1 MELELNELK
10 KKFRHRSS
18 VDIKDVEIAMKAV
31 PFLVREIEK
40 MEEKIA
46 DYEKR
51 IEHLSLLQKKRP
63 PLEKSGQK
71 NKTRWEVHVN
81 EEENRLYVHLAGE
94 LDYNAVKLASNSI
107 IAVLSNLREGYD
119 VINNFTELQGPFK
132 KRVIFHLRKLVYNF
146 SQTGIAH
153 VVCIKASDIK
163 PITEIFQSGA
173 KAEGFQAFEVSSPEE
188 AISTLQ
194 NVGRFLKA

>member
-1 MELELNELK
+1 MDLSELK

-40 MEEKIA
+40 MEAKIT

-51 IEHLSLLQKKRP
+51 IDHLSGLLKKKRP
-63 PLEKSGQK
+63 PLEKTGQK
-71 NKTRWEVHVN
+71 NKMKWEARVN
-81 EEENRLYVHLAGE
+81 EEENRLYINLSGE
-94 LDYNAVKLASNSI
+94 LDYSAVKLASNSI
-107 IAVLSNLREGYD
+107 INVLPSLREGYD
-119 VINNFTELQGPFK
+119 VINNFSELQGPFK

-146 SQTGIAH
+146 SQTGVAH
-153 VVCIKASDIK
+153 VVSVRISDIK
-163 PITEIFQSGA
+163 PITDIFQLGA
-173 KAEGFQAFEVSSPEE
+173 KTEGFQAFEVSTMED
-188 AISTLQ
+188 AKSTLQ

>member
-1 MELELNELK
+1 MELEELK

-40 MEEKIA
+40 MEDKIA
-46 DYEKR
+46 GYEKR
-51 IEHLSLLQKKRP
+51 IDHLSGLLQRKRP

-81 EEENRLYVHLAGE
+81 EDENRLYVLLSGE
-94 LDYNAVKLASNSI
+94 LDYSAVKLASNSI

-146 SQTGIAH
+146 SQTGIAN
-153 VVCIKASDIK
+153 VVCIKTSDIK
-163 PITEIFQSGA
+163 PITDIFQSGA
-173 KAEGFQAFEVSSPEE
+173 KAEGFQAFEVSSLEE
-188 AISTLQ
+188 AKSTLQ

>member
-1 MELELNELK
+1 MELNELK

-40 MEEKIA
+40 MEDKIA

-51 IEHLSLLQKKRP
+51 LDHLSGLLKRKRP
-63 PLEKSGQK
+63 PLEKTGQK
-71 NKTRWEVHVN
+71 NNTRWEVRID
-81 EEENRLYVHLAGE
+81 EDENRLYFLLAGE

-107 IAVLSNLREGYD
+107 ITVLSNLREGYD
-119 VINNFTELQGPFK
+119 VINDFKELQGPFK

-146 SQTGIAH
+146 SQTGIANLI
-153 VVCIKASDIK
+153 CIKTTDIK
-163 PITEIFQSGA
+163 PITDIFQSGA
-173 KAEGFQAFEVSSPEE
+173 KAEGFQAFEVSSLEE
-188 AISTLQ
+188 AKSTLQ

>member
-1 MELELNELK
+1 MELNELK

-40 MEEKIA
+40 MEDKIA

-51 IEHLSLLQKKRP
+51 LDHLSGLLKRKRP

-71 NKTRWEVHVN
+71 NKTRWGVRIDED
-81 EEENRLYVHLAGE
+81 ENRLYFHLAGE
-94 LDYNAVKLASNSI
+94 LDYNAVKLASNGI
-107 IAVLSNLREGYD
+107 ITVLSNLREGYD
-119 VINNFTELQGPFK
+119 VINDFTELQGPFT
-132 KRVIFHLRKLVYNF
+132 KRGIFHLRKLVYNF
-146 SQTGIAH
+146 SQTGIANI
-153 VVCIKASDIK
+153 VCIKTTDIK
-163 PITEIFQSGA
+163 PITDIFQSGA
-173 KAEGFQAFEVSSPEE
+173 KAEGFQVFEVSSLEE
-188 AISTLQ
+188 AKSTLQ